1 MGGIRL
7 KKKRE
12 EFVDDGRTIANM
24 NVEGMPWYDK
34 KTEEIKKMNASKSE
48 LPELDREGKSALM
61 WGVIAA
67 ALLIGL
73 VFAGVIFLFLLFCVN
88 VWFA

>member
-1 MGGIRL
+1 M

-34 KTEEIKKMNASKSE
+34 KTEEIKKMNASESD
-48 LPELDREGKSALM
+48 LPELDREGKSALL
-61 WGVIAA
+61 WGVIGA
-67 ALLIGL
+67 ALLIAA
-73 VFAGVIFLFLLFCVN
+73 VFAGAMFLFILFCVK

>member
-1 MGGIRL
+1 M
-7 KKKRE
+7 KKKRD

-34 KTEEIKKMNASKSE
+34 KTEEIKKMNASKSD
-48 LPELDREGKSALM
+48 LPELDREGKGALM

-67 ALLIGL
+67 ALLSGL
-73 VFAGVIFLFLLFCVN
+73 VFAGAMFLFILFCVK

>member
-1 MGGIRL
+1 M

-12 EFVDDGRTIANM
+12 KFVDDGRTIANM

-34 KTEEIKKMNASKSE
+34 KTEEIKKMNASKSD

-73 VFAGVIFLFLLFCVN
+73 VFAGAMFLFLLFCVK

>member
-1 MGGIRL
+1 M

-12 EFVDDGRTIANM
+12 EFVDDGRTIASM

-34 KTEEIKKMNASKSE
+34 KTEEIKRMNASKSD
-48 LPELDREGKSALM
+48 LPELDREGKSALL

-73 VFAGVIFLFLLFCVN
+73 VFAGAIFLFLLFCVN

>member
-1 MGGIRL
+1 M
-7 KKKRE
+7 KKQKTYDD
-12 EFVDDGRTIANM
+12 DDGRTIANM

>member
-1 MGGIRL
+1 M

-12 EFVDDGRTIANM
+12 EFVDDGRTVANM

-34 KTEEIKKMNASKSE
+34 KTEEIKKLNASKSD

-61 WGVIAA
+61 WGVLAA

-73 VFAGVIFLFLLFCVN
+73 VFASVMFLFILFCVK